1 MEAAALIVAL
11 KAGDE
16 SAQQR
21 FWEERWAGVY
31 AICASILGP
40 GPQAAEVAQDALTD
54 FIFDAVHRLQRPEA
68 GQAYLKLM
76 AARRARRR
84 SASIRTRLA
93 GDAELDSL
101 ADGRIEGGPEAAAGL
116 ALLRPKLVECLGL
129 LRPKARR
136 VMQLKYGAEMANE
149 RIGELV
155 GGSKQYIGRLIKD
168 SLARL
173 RECLEGET
181 EVARGET

>member
-1 MEAAALIVAL
+1 MEQSALVTAL
-11 KAGDE
+11 KQGDE

-21 FWEERWAGVY
+21 FWKERWSEVY
-31 AICASILGP
+31 GLCVSILGN

-54 FIFDAVHRLQRPEA
+54 FLFDSVHRLQRPEA
-68 GQAYLKLM
+68 ATAYLKLM
-76 AARRARRR
+76 AARRAKRRAVQLR
-84 SASIRTRLA
+84 ARVT
-93 GDAELDSL
+93 GDDELDAL
-101 ADGRIEGGPEAAAGL
+101 AEPNTAQAPEAAASL
-116 ALLRPKLVECLGL
+116 AQLRPRLAECLGL

-136 VMQLKYGAEMANE
+136 VVQLKYGAEMANE

-173 RECLEGET
+173 RECLERGPAAVEGE
-181 EVARGET
+181 A